1 MMKSAPSINL
11 ITLDDHDEPVTQA
24 LELALKETG
33 FVMIQGH
40 GISETLIAKM
50 RSVLERYFAR
60 PLEAKM
66 QECITPDN

>member
-11 ITLDDHDEPVTQA
+11 INLDDHDEPVTQA
-24 LELALKETG
+24 LELALTETG

-50 RSVLERYFAR
+50 RSVLDATLLVRWKPKCRNA
-60 PLEAKM
+60 
-66 QECITPDN
+66 